1 MIFELFF
8 IKYLSYKI
16 KKIKYMKQL
25 KKTKIITTVW
35 PASDTKEIIEQLYLN
50 WANIIRMNYSHT
62 NYDYFS
68 KIICYVKELNS
79 ECKTNLWL
87 LTDTKG
93 PEIRTKTIDEKINIE
108 DQEEFILT
116 TILLEDKIENS
127 DNKKVIVCDYEP
139 IITDLDVWHI
149 IDIDTGLMKCEI
161 VEKKKNSLICRAKN
175 KHTIWSKRHLNL
187 PWIKI
192 KLPGIT
198 ENDKK
203 DIEFA
208 VNLWTDFIAL
218 SFVRNKENILELREY
233 LKQIKAP
240 ENIQIISKIENQ
252 EALDNIDE
260 IIEYS
265 DWIMIARWDLWAEV
279 PYETLPIIQKQIAD
293 KCKASGKYF
302 IVATQMLESM
312 IDNPIPTRAEVT
324 DLFNAVMQKA
334 DCTMLS
340 GETAAWKYP
349 IEAVKTMKS
358 VLKYSETQ
366 VNYKHD
372 YFTRDLGE
380 YENRKQLI
388 KNAIYTA
395 ENIWAKAMMIFTKSG
410 FMAKTVSA
418 FRPNLPVFTFTYSD
432 NLLKKLT
439 ILFWLKTFLIEN
451 KTHVENIEN
460 AISKLKEKNLVEL
473 WDQIVTVYGI
483 ERKWDVIPSIQV
495 ITVK

>member
-1 MIFELFF
+1 M
-8 IKYLSYKI
+8 
-16 KKIKYMKQL
+16 

-35 PASDTKEIIEQLYLN
+35 PATDTKDKIEQLYLN

-62 NYDYFS
+62 NYDYFG
-68 KIICYVKELNS
+68 KIINYVKELNS
-79 ECKTNLWL
+79 EWKTNLWL

-93 PEIRTKTIDEKINIE
+93 PEIRTKTIEEKIEIMQ
-108 DQEEFILT
+108 DEEFILA
-116 TILLEDKIENS
+116 TINSENKIENTE
-127 DNKKVIVCDYEP
+127 NKKVIVCDYEP
-139 IITDLDVWHI
+139 ILTDLPVWHI
-149 IDIDTGLMKCEI
+149 VDIDTGLMKCEI
-161 VEKKKNSLICRAKN
+161 IEKTPNALICKAQN

-187 PWIKI
+187 PGIKI
-192 KLPGIT
+192 KLPWIT
-198 ENDKK
+198 ESDKK

-208 VNLWTDFIAL
+208 TKLWTDFIAL
-218 SFVRNKENILELREY
+218 SFVRNKENILELKEY
-233 LKQIKAP
+233 LKEINAEP
-240 ENIQIISKIENQ
+240 NIQIISKIENQ
-252 EALDNIDE
+252 ESLDNIDE

-279 PYETLPIIQKQIAD
+279 PYETLPIIQRDIAN
-293 KCKASGKYF
+293 KCKQAWKYF

-340 GETAAWKYP
+340 GETAAGKYP
-349 IEAVKTMKS
+349 IEAVKTMKN
-358 VLKYSETQ
+358 VLKYSEGQ
-366 VNYKHD
+366 VKYKHD
-372 YFTRDLGE
+372 YFSRDLGE
-380 YENRKQLI
+380 HENKKQLI

-395 ENIWAKAMMIFTKSG
+395 ENINAKAMMIFTKSG
-410 FMAKTVSA
+410 FMAKTASA

-432 NLLKKLT
+432 SLLKKLT

-451 KTHVENIEN
+451 KLNHENIET
-460 AISKLKEKNLVEL
+460 AISKLKEKNLVSK

-483 ERKWDVIPSIQV
+483 ERIWGIVPSIQV

>member
-1 MIFELFF
+1 M
-8 IKYLSYKI
+8 
-16 KKIKYMKQL
+16 

-62 NYDYFS
+62 NYDYFG
-68 KIICYVKELNS
+68 KIINYVKELNA
-79 ECKTNLWL
+79 EWKTNLWL

-93 PEIRTKTIDEKINIE
+93 PEIRTKSIEEKIEITE
-108 DQEEFILT
+108 KEEFILT
-116 TILLEDKIENS
+116 TTSNEDKIENP

-139 IITDLDVWHI
+139 IIEDLPIWHI
-149 IDIDTGLMKCEI
+149 VDIDTGLMKCEVI
-161 VEKKKNSLICRAKN
+161 EKTENSLICRAQN

-187 PWIKI
+187 PGIKI
-192 KLPGIT
+192 KLPWIT
-198 ENDKK
+198 ESDRNDIK
-203 DIEFA
+203 FA
-208 VNLWTDFIAL
+208 VWLWTDFIAL
-218 SFVRNKENILELREY
+218 SFVRNKDNILELREF
-233 LKQIKAP
+233 LAEINA
-240 ENIQIISKIENQ
+240 ESNIQIISKIENQ
-252 EALDNIDE
+252 ESLDNIDE

-279 PYETLPIIQKQIAD
+279 PYETLPVIQKQIAD
-293 KCKASGKYF
+293 KCKAAWKYF

-349 IEAVKTMKS
+349 IKAVKTMKN

-366 VNYKHD
+366 IKYKHD

-380 YENRKQLI
+380 HENKKQLI

-395 ENIWAKAMMIFTKSG
+395 ENINAKAMMVFTKSG
-410 FMAKTVSA
+410 FMAKTASA
-418 FRPNLPVFTFTYSD
+418 FRPNLPVFTFTYYES
-432 NLLKKLT
+432 LLKKLV

-451 KTHVENIEN
+451 KTNEENIEN
-460 AISKLKEKNLVEL
+460 AVKKLKEKNLVSI
-473 WDQIVTVYGI
+473 WDQIVTVYWI
-483 ERKWDVIPSIQV
+483 ERKWDIIPSIQV
-495 ITVK
+495 ITIK

>member
-1 MIFELFF
+1 
-8 IKYLSYKI
+8 
-16 KKIKYMKQL
+16 MKQL
-25 KKTKIITTVW
+25 KKTKIIATVW
-35 PASDTKEIIEQLYLN
+35 PATDTKEKIEQLYQN
-50 WANIIRMNYSHT
+50 WANIIRMNYSHS

-68 KIICYVKELNS
+68 WIIKSVKELNS
-79 ECKTNLWL
+79 EWKTNLWL

-93 PEIRTKTIDEKINIE
+93 PEIRTKSIEEKINIDE
-108 DQEEFILT
+108 NEVFILT
-116 TILLEDKIENS
+116 TINKQDNITNTED
-127 DNKKVIVCDYEP
+127 KKVIVCDYEP
-139 IITDLDVWHI
+139 IIEDLPVWHI
-149 IDIDTGLMKCEI
+149 IDIDTGLMKCEVI
-161 VEKKKNSLICRAKN
+161 EKTENSLICKAKN

-208 VNLWTDFIAL
+208 VSLWTDFIAL

-233 LKQIKAP
+233 LKEIKAP

-252 EALDNIDE
+252 EALDNLDE
-260 IIEYS
+260 IIEHS

-279 PYETLPIIQKQIAD
+279 PYETLPIIQRDIAN
-293 KCKASGKYF
+293 KCKQAWKYF

-340 GETAAWKYP
+340 WETAAWKYP
-349 IEAVKTMKS
+349 IEAVKTMKN

-366 VNYKHD
+366 IKYKHD
-372 YFTRDLGE
+372 YFSKNLGIHE
-380 YENRKQLI
+380 DKKQLI

-395 ENIWAKAMMIFTKSG
+395 ENINAKAMLFFTKSW
-410 FMAKTVSA
+410 FMAKTASA

-432 NLLKKLT
+432 SLLKKLV
-439 ILFWLKTFLIEN
+439 ILFGLKTFIIEN
-451 KTHVENIEN
+451 KSNEENISN
-460 AISKLKEKNLVEL
+460 AIQKLKEKNLVEN
-473 WDQIVTVYGI
+473 WDRLVTVYWI
-483 ERKWDVIPSIQV
+483 ERSGDIVPSIQV
-495 ITVK
+495 ITIK

>member
-1 MIFELFF
+1 M
-8 IKYLSYKI
+8 
-16 KKIKYMKQL
+16 

-62 NYDYFS
+62 NYDYFG
-68 KIICYVKELNS
+68 KIINYVKELNA
-79 ECKTNLWL
+79 EWKTNLWL

-93 PEIRTKTIDEKINIE
+93 PEIRTKTIEEKIEIAE
-108 DQEEFILT
+108 KEEFILT
-116 TILLEDKIENS
+116 TTSNEDKIENP

-139 IITDLDVWHI
+139 IIEDLPIWHI
-149 IDIDTGLMKCEI
+149 VDIDTGLMKCEVI
-161 VEKKKNSLICRAKN
+161 EKTETSLICRAQN
-175 KHTIWSKRHLNL
+175 KHIIWSKRHLNL
-187 PWIKI
+187 PGIKI
-192 KLPGIT
+192 KLPWIT
-198 ENDKK
+198 ESDKE
-203 DIEFA
+203 DIKFA
-208 VNLWTDFIAL
+208 VGLWTDFIAL
-218 SFVRNKENILELREY
+218 SFVRNKDNILELREF
-233 LKQIKAP
+233 LAEINAEP
-240 ENIQIISKIENQ
+240 NIQIISKIENQ
-252 EALDNIDE
+252 ESLDNIDE

-279 PYETLPIIQKQIAD
+279 PYETLPVIQKQIAD
-293 KCKASGKYF
+293 KCKAAWKYF

-349 IEAVKTMKS
+349 LEAVKTMKN

-366 VNYKHD
+366 IKYKHD

-380 YENRKQLI
+380 HENKKQLI

-395 ENIWAKAMMIFTKSG
+395 ENINAKAMMIFTKSG
-410 FMAKTVSA
+410 FMAKTASA
-418 FRPNLPVFTFTYSD
+418 FRPNLPVFTFTFADS
-432 NLLKKLT
+432 LIKKLT

-451 KTHVENIEN
+451 KLNHENIETAMN
-460 AISKLKEKNLVEL
+460 ILKEKNLVSE

-483 ERKWDVIPSIQV
+483 ERIWGIVPSIQV

>member
-1 MIFELFF
+1 M
-8 IKYLSYKI
+8 
-16 KKIKYMKQL
+16 

-62 NYDYFS
+62 NYDYFG
-68 KIICYVKELNS
+68 KIINYVKELNA
-79 ECKTNLWL
+79 EWKTNLWL

-93 PEIRTKTIDEKINIE
+93 PEIRTKTIEEKIEIAE
-108 DQEEFILT
+108 KEEFILT
-116 TILLEDKIENS
+116 TTSNEDKIENP

-139 IITDLDVWHI
+139 IIEDLPIWHI
-149 IDIDTGLMKCEI
+149 VDIDTGLMKCEVI
-161 VEKKKNSLICRAKN
+161 EKTENSLICRAQN

-187 PWIKI
+187 PGIKI
-192 KLPGIT
+192 KLPWIT
-198 ENDKK
+198 ESDRNDIK
-203 DIEFA
+203 FA
-208 VNLWTDFIAL
+208 VWLWTDFIAL
-218 SFVRNKENILELREY
+218 SFVRNKDNILELREF
-233 LKQIKAP
+233 LAEINA
-240 ENIQIISKIENQ
+240 ESNIQIISKIENQ
-252 EALDNIDE
+252 ESLDNIDE

-279 PYETLPIIQKQIAD
+279 PYETLPVIQKQIAD
-293 KCKASGKYF
+293 KCKAAWKYF

-349 IEAVKTMKS
+349 IKAVKTMKN

-366 VNYKHD
+366 IKYKHD

-380 YENRKQLI
+380 HENKKQLI

-395 ENIWAKAMMIFTKSG
+395 ENINAKAMMVFTKSG
-410 FMAKTVSA
+410 FMAKTASA
-418 FRPNLPVFTFTYSD
+418 FRPNLPVFTFTYYES
-432 NLLKKLT
+432 LLKKLV

-451 KTHVENIEN
+451 KTNEENIEN
-460 AISKLKEKNLVEL
+460 AVKKLKEKNLVSI
-473 WDQIVTVYGI
+473 WDQIVTVYWI
-483 ERKWDVIPSIQV
+483 ERKWDIIPSIQV
-495 ITVK
+495 ITIK